1 MNFEK
6 IEQLIKLVKENEV
19 KKFEYKDSKS
29 EISIDFNDNKVHS
42 FPSDKNVQTVA
53 SQESNQNQS
62 VEDGQTKTHDNFKEV
77 KSPMVGMFFLQD
89 EKELT
94 EPIISVGDEIN
105 KGDTIGFIEAMKVMN
120 EVKSDVDG
128 VVKEIIVEH
137 GANVEYNQTI
147 IKIK

>member
-19 KKFEYKDSKS
+19 KKFQYKDSKS
-29 EISIDFNDNKVHS
+29 EISIDFTDNNMGS
-42 FPSDKNVQTVA
+42 FPSNKNLQTVA
-53 SQESNQNQS
+53 NQESNQNQS
-62 VEDGQTKTHDNFKEV
+62 VTDGQTTVQDNFKEV
-77 KSPMVGMFFLQD
+77 KSPMVGTFFQQD

-94 EPIISVGDEIN
+94 EPIIRVGDEIN

-120 EVKSDVDG
+120 EVKSDIDG
-128 VVKEIIVEH
+128 VVEEIVVAH
-137 GANVEYNQTI
+137 GENVEYNQTI

>member
-1 MNFEK
+1 
-6 IEQLIKLVKENEV
+6 
-19 KKFEYKDSKS
+19 
-29 EISIDFNDNKVHS
+29 EIAIDFNDNKVHS
-42 FPSDKNVQTVA
+42 FSSDNSSQTVA
-53 SQESNQNQS
+53 NQAFNQNQS
-62 VEDGQTKTHDNFKEV
+62 VADGQAEDHDNFKEV
-77 KSPMVGMFFLQD
+77 KSPMVGTFFQQD

-94 EPIISVGDEIN
+94 EPIIHVGDEIN

-128 VVKEIIVEH
+128 VVKEIVVEH

>member
-1 MNFEK
+1 MNLEK

-29 EISIDFNDNKVHS
+29 EISIDFNDNKLHS
-42 FPSDKNVQTVA
+42 FTSNHNSQTLA
-53 SQESNQNQS
+53 NQAFNQNQS
-62 VEDGQTKTHDNFKEV
+62 VADGQTKEADNFKEV
-77 KSPMVGMFFLQD
+77 KSPMVGTFFQQD

-94 EPIISVGDEIN
+94 EPIIRVGDEIN

-120 EVKSDVDG
+120 EVKSDIDG
-128 VVKEIIVEH
+128 VVEEIVVAH
-137 GANVEYNQTI
+137 GENVEYDQTI